1 MVVTHNEPQKRIN
14 FRGVHM
20 LRKPDHMSQNPTEE
34 DFWSELRMSENYFDK
49 HRLRL
54 YWYGV
59 DQLRADPSVLVSP
72 SNTKKHRI
80 TQTLCH
86 VTI

>member
-1 MVVTHNEPQKRIN
+1 
-14 FRGVHM
+14 M
-20 LRKPDHMSQNPTEE
+20 LRKPDHMSQNMT
-34 DFWSELRMSENYFDK
+34 DKILLCSLRMSGNYLEE

-72 SNTKKHRI
+72 IQS
-80 TQTLCH
+80 LC
-86 VTI
+86 VILP